1 MSLLLCLRNM
11 LKILRLRFDLLSS
24 SSNLTRPT
32 TMIDVDRK
40 IDVTKEPTTDV
51 IAPPKYVPVDPKS
64 NYVGISEDGAVTD
77 GMTTEEEWQRQLQR
91 LQRRIRKYNWTKR
104 GDEQAIADD
113 MRGLATRHTDPR
125 VQAYW
130 NQRADEFE
138 KAPEADK
145 MALLAD
151 VARGLAILI
160 AAPFAIA
167 GGILV
172 AVGSML
178 KASSNFLI
186 GNRASSS
193 TGATTRGR
201 K

>member
-1 MSLLLCLRNM
+1 M
-11 LKILRLRFDLLSS
+11 LVDVITYIHPNTAS

-32 TMIDVDRK
+32 AMIDVDTK
-40 IDVTKEPTTDV
+40 IDVAKEPTTDV

-64 NYVGISEDGAVTD
+64 NDVGISEDGAVTD

-104 GDEQAIADD
+104 GDEQAIIDD
-113 MRGLATRHTDPR
+113 MRGLAARHTDPR

-145 MALLAD
+145 IALLAD

-160 AAPFAIA
+160 AAPIAIA
-167 GGILV
+167 GGLLV
-172 AVGSML
+172 ALGSVL